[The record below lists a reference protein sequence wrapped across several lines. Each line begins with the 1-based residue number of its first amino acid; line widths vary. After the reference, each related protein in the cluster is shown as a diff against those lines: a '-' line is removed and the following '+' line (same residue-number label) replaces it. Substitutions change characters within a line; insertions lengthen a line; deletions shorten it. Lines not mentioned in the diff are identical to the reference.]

1 MTEVMIQPRIIRA
14 GQAPDY
20 CGMGR
25 EVFNKE
31 IRPYLTEIPI
41 GEIGKGFDRLDLDS
55 ALDE

>member
-41 GEIGKGFDRLDLDS
+41 GEIRS
-55 ALDE
+55 P